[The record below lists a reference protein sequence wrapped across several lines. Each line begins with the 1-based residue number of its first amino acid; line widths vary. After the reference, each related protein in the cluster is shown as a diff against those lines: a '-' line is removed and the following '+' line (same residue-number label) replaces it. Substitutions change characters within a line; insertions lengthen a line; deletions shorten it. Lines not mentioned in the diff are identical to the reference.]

1 MTDDPNLDPSGL
13 PADEEPLEGSEAG
26 PEEALSSEAME
37 ADAGAIEAGGEAAD
51 DLDAAQLEAAA
62 EGAEEEVE
70 DEGEADA
77 ETLVEEEGGIEA
89 APVLAPGGR
98 RLEPEVRGPRV
109 RGPKPA
115 RTVFAVD
122 PALRIKDRASEAF
135 VIVSVVVFA
144 LIFANAMLFG
154 HGGAFSPVPT
164 PTPVPTVAPVSPS
177 PSGGESP
184 SVAPTT
190 APSSSPTVAPS
201 PAAS

>member
-1 MTDDPNLDPSGL
+1 MTDDPNLDPNGL
-13 PADEEPLEGSEAG
+13 PADEEP
-26 PEEALSSEAME
+26 EEALSTEAMD
-37 ADAGAIEAGGEAAD
+37 ADVGAIEAGGEAAD

-62 EGAEEEVE
+62 EGAEEEIE
-70 DEGEADA
+70 DEA
-77 ETLVEEEGGIEA
+77 EDDTTVEEEGGIEA

-135 VIVSVVVFA
+135 VIVSIVVFA

-154 HGGAFSPVPT
+154 HGGAFSPVAT
-164 PTPVPTVAPVSPS
+164 PTPVPTVAPASPS

-184 SVAPTT
+184 SVAPTA
-190 APSSSPTVAPS
+190 APSSSPTAAPS
-201 PAAS
+201 PAAT